1 MFSVRNTFV
10 FLKKHAELKFGVPNQ
25 LSRRTVYYA
34 IITTYLSAV
43 FLTKPSNSWP
53 YEVAD
58 SLPAPDRVTIE
69 GIVQRAD
76 FFTRIEKQHHRF
88 SIEGVWDMKRKILLL
103 TLLCAIIVF
112 SILSSALSCTIQPGP
127 GGFSVTVR
135 NQHTWQKLWFYKNGT
150 RIAIINSMTDYVR
163 NDFIASDIVR
173 IWNAD
178 ASVFLH
184 DSGLN
189 DSWLINGHLTFTYTG
204 GAVIQVTAVLDDE
217 R

>member
-1 MFSVRNTFV
+1 
-10 FLKKHAELKFGVPNQ
+10 
-25 LSRRTVYYA
+25 
-34 IITTYLSAV
+34 
-43 FLTKPSNSWP
+43 
-53 YEVAD
+53 
-58 SLPAPDRVTIE
+58 
-69 GIVQRAD
+69 
-76 FFTRIEKQHHRF
+76 
-88 SIEGVWDMKRKILLL
+88 
-103 TLLCAIIVF
+103 
-112 SILSSALSCTIQPGP
+112 
-127 GGFSVTVR
+127 
-135 NQHTWQKLWFYKNGT
+135 
-150 RIAIINSMTDYVR
+150 MTDYVR